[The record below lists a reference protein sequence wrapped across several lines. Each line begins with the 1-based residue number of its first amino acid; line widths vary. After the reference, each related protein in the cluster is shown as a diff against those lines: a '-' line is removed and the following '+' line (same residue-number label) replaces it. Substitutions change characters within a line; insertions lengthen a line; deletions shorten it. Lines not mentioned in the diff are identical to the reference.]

1 MDWIRLNL
9 KKAHEEYELMV
20 KNANYEPKC
29 SEEYE
34 ELKRDI
40 YNIFYES
47 VNELGIKVEDV
58 KTMAY
63 KIDYIFG
70 IKLYVLLKNKYDF
83 NEYLAE
89 NDEIW
94 RYIQLMVCP
103 KLVFYR
109 YGNNEDRFYKKSRRI
124 WLKTI
129 WWYVFL
135 AWRKDEQETQKMII
149 ETDFASSSTQK
160 MVR

>member
-20 KNANYEPKC
+20 KNSNYEPKC
-29 SEEYE
+29 SGEYE
-34 ELKRDI
+34 NLKKDI

-47 VNELGIKVEDV
+47 VNELGIKVEEV
-58 KTMAY
+58 KTTAY

-83 NEYLAE
+83 NENLAE

-103 KLVFYR
+103 E
-109 YGNNEDRFYKKSRRI
+109 YG
-124 WLKTI
+124 
-129 WWYVFL
+129 
-135 AWRKDEQETQKMII
+135 
-149 ETDFASSSTQK
+149 
-160 MVR
+160 